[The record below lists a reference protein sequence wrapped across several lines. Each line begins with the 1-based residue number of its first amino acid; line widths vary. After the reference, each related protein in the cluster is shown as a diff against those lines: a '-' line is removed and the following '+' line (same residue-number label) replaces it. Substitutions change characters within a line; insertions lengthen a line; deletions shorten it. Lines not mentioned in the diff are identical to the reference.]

1 MIKLAVYDSS
11 KQQEVF
17 IITLMHDQSA
27 RAFNS
32 AMAELR
38 ELADG
43 HNIDGWINEYDLTF
57 SGDHCVDKHSIEY

>member
-1 MIKLAVYDSS
+1 MIKLAVYDAN

-38 ELADG
+38 ELANG
-43 HNIDGWINEYDLTF
+43 HSIDGWINEYDLIF
-57 SGDHCVDKHSIEY
+57 SGDHCVDKHSIDY